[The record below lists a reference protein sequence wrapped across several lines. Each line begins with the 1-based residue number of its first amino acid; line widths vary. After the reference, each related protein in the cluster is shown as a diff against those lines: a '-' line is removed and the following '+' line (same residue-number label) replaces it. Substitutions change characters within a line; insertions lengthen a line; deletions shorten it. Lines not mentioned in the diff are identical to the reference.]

1 MKFYGIY
8 IFGLSLLFLLVSK
21 MQLKEIKAFEQY
33 HSKQQLKFSSYLVDE
48 LKDKLKTATTRQQV
62 FKKLISTIINL
73 DVESN
78 YSTVQRKPL
87 IELADSL
94 NIDFSYYESNYSLIL
109 KLVSYLRVEQKQEL
123 DYYKIVVHNVNYT
136 NTETAKLSVSL
147 CTDSKFLVEN
157 LSVFHRENKIELKEL
172 MKFEEDLNELTVKVT
187 NPHTFEEA
195 TIRVIN

>member
-21 MQLKEIKAFEQY
+21 MQLKEIIEFEQY
-33 HSKQQLKFSSYLVDE
+33 HSKQQLKFSSYLADE
-48 LKDKLKTATTRQQV
+48 LNDKLKTDTTRQEV
-62 FKKLISTIINL
+62 FKKLISIINNL
-73 DVESN
+73 DIESN
-78 YSTVQRKPL
+78 YSKVQRKPL
-87 IELADSL
+87 VELADSL

-109 KLVSYLRVEQKQEL
+109 KLVSYFRVEEKQEL
-123 DYYKIVVHNVNYT
+123 DYYKIVVHDVNYT

-157 LSVFHRENKIELKEL
+157 LPVFHRENKLELKEL
-172 MKFEEDLNELTVKVT
+172 MKYEEDLNKLTLKVT
-187 NPHTFEEA
+187 SPHTNEEA